1 VRRHRTHDGRLP
13 RLDPPWRQH
22 RRRRRVRA
30 AVFLNLLNLLL
41 QEHSIAGTFGYASEF
56 EEARDLIVSRAID
69 VSPLISRVVSLDE
82 LPTAFEHLTSDRNR
96 DQKVLVR
103 PNG

>member
-1 VRRHRTHDGRLP
+1 LSP
-13 RLDPPWRQH
+13 
-22 RRRRRVRA
+22 
-30 AVFLNLLNLLL
+30 NK
-41 QEHSIAGTFGYASEF
+41 
-56 EEARDLIVSRAID
+56 ID

-82 LPTAFEHLTSDRNR
+82 LPDVFEQLTSDRNR

>member
-1 VRRHRTHDGRLP
+1 MVSGFCDIQTKDDYTHPLGP
-13 RLDPPWRQH
+13 ETN
-22 RRRRRVRA
+22 
-30 AVFLNLLNLLL
+30 FN
-41 QEHSIAGTFGYASEF
+41 
-56 EEARDLIVSRAID
+56 EEARDLIVSNKID

-82 LPTAFEHLTSDRNR
+82 LPDVFEQLTSDRNR